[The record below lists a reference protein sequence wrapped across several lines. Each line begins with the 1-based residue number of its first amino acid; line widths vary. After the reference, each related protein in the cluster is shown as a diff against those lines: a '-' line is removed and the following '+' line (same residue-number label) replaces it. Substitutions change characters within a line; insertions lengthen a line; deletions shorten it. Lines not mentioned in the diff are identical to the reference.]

1 MPLRE
6 GEGHCWSSS
15 YKGVRDRCG
24 LCKIATVRRPTLEEA
39 LELERDTPKNH
50 IKKLTPQN
58 NGASCNC

>member
-24 LCKIATVRRPTLEEA
+24 LCKIATARRPTLARA
-39 LELERDTPKNH
+39 LELAKGH
-50 IKKLTPQN
+50 AL
-58 NGASCNC
+58 

>member
-24 LCKIATVRRPTLEEA
+24 LCKIATARRPTLEEA
-39 LELERDTPKNH
+39 LELAKGHAKKNSLHRIMERVV
-50 IKKLTPQN
+50 IV
-58 NGASCNC
+58 S

>member
-24 LCKIATVRRPTLEEA
+24 LCKIATARRPTLARA
-39 LELERDTPKNH
+39 LELERDTPYREEGIFNLLV
-50 IKKLTPQN
+50 KL
-58 NGASCNC
+58 